1 MGWKKKLHSGNGPIS
16 RPGYSA
22 LNMCRLSIKVR
33 QKSYFEPIYGGS
45 QRLKVISSIL
55 SHYISYKSVAEF
67 WFLML
72 YWPRFASSSQI
83 LTKHK
88 KPQYIA
94 MGGGKKGSQMFQ
106 NILEEKIDQTQRKKK
121 S

>member
-1 MGWKKKLHSGNGPIS
+1 
-16 RPGYSA
+16 
-22 LNMCRLSIKVR
+22 
-33 QKSYFEPIYGGS
+33 
-45 QRLKVISSIL
+45 
-55 SHYISYKSVAEF
+55 
-67 WFLML
+67 ML